1 MSRRT
6 NRRNEL
12 LVGGLVLLAGLLFT
26 WMAIQVGALKA
37 LGNSITVTARFDDAA
52 GLVPDAA
59 VKVAGVKIGAVR
71 GLAVDFDEAVV
82 TLVLDADAGIRSDVK
97 AQVRAR
103 SLLGEKYVALVPK
116 SRDAALLEDGGT
128 IENTVPAIDIDD
140 LLRSVGPLL
149 SQVDPDDVAVLV
161 AAAGKVLE
169 AAEAEAPELLEQA
182 NRLLAT
188 LNDAAEIVPTLKAE
202 VPAAVADLRTTAR
215 RLQGTIDT
223 VDQLLGRADGLV
235 TGVDGA
241 VQDGD
246 ALIAELRAVV
256 DELEPGLDDL
266 RAAMEQSDEALAGIR
281 AVLKNVEGL
290 DAEAVRTLLR
300 EEGVLVRLRPPKPG
314 RD

>member
-59 VKVAGVKIGAVR
+59 VKVAGVKIGAVQD
-71 GLAVDFDEAVV
+71 LAVDFDEAVV

-97 AQVRAR
+97 AQIRAR

-116 SRDAALLEDGGT
+116 TRDAALLSDGGV

-169 AAEAEAPELLEQA
+169 AAETEAPEMLERA
-182 NRLLAT
+182 NRLLAS

-235 TGVDGA
+235 TGVDSA

-246 ALIAELRAVV
+246 ALIGELRAVV

-290 DAEAVRTLLR
+290 DADAVRTLLR

>member
-71 GLAVDFDEAVV
+71 SLAVDFDEAVV

-116 SRDAALLEDGGT
+116 SRDAALLKDGGT

-169 AAEAEAPELLEQA
+169 AAETEAPEMLERA
-182 NRLLAT
+182 NRLLAS